1 MKSLKSVLLIVTMVI
16 SQIFGEI
23 SNGEID
29 MSRRLQTN
37 VSVNMTEADTMNMD
51 KILNLKTL
59 PEFSTFHTS
68 SSGHNSIQNFTNLIR
83 ISDIL
88 DVFDLE
94 QIGADWD
101 VVGQQIGTNCSTD
114 MTDYLQGLKTG
125 KIWAIKSK
133 LFTFT
138 YIMFSCCVVEFTR
151 VSRQLLCK
159 ERVNS
164 Y

>member
-1 MKSLKSVLLIVTMVI
+1 MKSFKSVSLIITMVI

-29 MSRRLQTN
+29 MSRRLQAN
-37 VSVNMTEADTMNMD
+37 ISANMTDADNMNID
-51 KILNLKTL
+51 KILNLKTQ
-59 PEFSTFHTS
+59 PEFSTFHS
-68 SSGHNSIQNFTNLIR
+68 SSGPNLIQNFTNLIR

-101 VVGQQIGTNCSTD
+101 IVGQQIGTNCSTD

-133 LFTFT
+133 FIILHSFN
-138 YIMFSCCVVEFTR
+138 IIG
-151 VSRQLLCK
+151 K
-159 ERVNS
+159 
-164 Y
+164 